1 MKKYMI
7 KIIKMIKE
15 HELLLMLRNKIY
27 IIIFIPIIKKLVHYM
42 KVKENKIVL
51 DNFIGNGYGGNPKY
65 IAEEIIRRNLKFD
78 LVWLI
83 NKHDSGIPME
93 IRQVKYGSFK
103 GLYELATSKV
113 WILNVRNSDK
123 PKKKNNQVYLQT
135 WHGGIGPKLI
145 EGEDTENL
153 SRKYIKKAK
162 KDGQDCD
169 GILSG
174 NRFQSNQF
182 KKYFWLSSKSEI
194 LEYGLPSNDCYFDV
208 EFKKKSIKKT
218 SKFFKIE
225 KESVIIL
232 YAPTFRD
239 DNTINSYKLDY
250 KKILE
255 IFEEMTKKKC
265 YLIIRLHPNAL
276 KYTDFICYD
285 EKILNGSNYP
295 DIQELFNFSDYL
307 ISDYS
312 SVPYEFAMLKK
323 PVFICALD
331 LEYYCSIRK
340 LQPLFW
346 KSPFPIAKTEEELYH
361 IIKRFDKEKYYKEL
375 DLFFKEYESFE
386 NGNASYRVVEWII
399 DKMKM

>member
-1 MKKYMI
+1 MKKYVVKII
-7 KIIKMIKE
+7 KIIKE
-15 HELLLMLRNKIY
+15 HKLLLTLRHKIY
-27 IIIFIPIIKKLVHYM
+27 ILIFVPIIKKLLYYM
-42 KVKENKIVL
+42 KVKNNKIVFN
-51 DNFIGNGYGGNPKY
+51 NFIGNGYGENPKY
-65 IAEEIIRRNLKFD
+65 IAEEIIRRKLKFD

-83 NKHDSGIPME
+83 NNPDSSIPKE

-103 GLYELATSKV
+103 GFYELSTSKV
-113 WILNVRNSDK
+113 WISNVRNSDK
-123 PKKKNNQVYLQT
+123 PIKKKNQVYLQT

-145 EGEDTENL
+145 EGEDAENL
-153 SRKYIKKAK
+153 SINYIKKAK
-162 KDGQDCD
+162 KDGQYCD

-182 KKYFWLSSKSEI
+182 KKNFWLASKAEI
-194 LEYGLPSNDCYFDV
+194 LEYGLPSNDCYFKC
-208 EFKKKSIKKT
+208 EFKKISIKKV
-218 SKFFKIE
+218 SKFFEIE

-239 DNTINSYKLDY
+239 DNTTDAYKLDY
-250 KKILE
+250 KKILDT
-255 IFEEMTKKKC
+255 FEEMTRKKC

-285 EKILNGSNYP
+285 EKIINGSNYP
-295 DIQELFNFSDYL
+295 DIQELLNASDYL

-312 SVPYEFAMLKK
+312 SVSYEFAMLKK

-346 KSPFPIAKTEEELYH
+346 KSPFPMAKTEDELYN
-361 IIKRFDKEKYYKEL
+361 IIKKFDKDKYCKEL
-375 DLFFKEYESFE
+375 DLFFKNYKSFE
-386 NGNASYRVVEWII
+386 IGNASYKVVNWILN
-399 DKMKM
+399 KMEI